1 MPIAQNS
8 IFISLA
14 FLVFYIVSIYFISK
28 SLSYGK
34 ILTIIFSIIS
44 LIFISYYNLKYFGK
58 LNNENLFEMSHL
70 MKFATPILFVP
81 YFLGTDA
88 WIRKGNFKMKP
99 IIVFIL
105 EVLLFLSMYYLWS
118 LIMNLIFVGTI

>member
-14 FLVFYIVSIYFISK
+14 FLVFYIASTYFISK

-58 LNNENLFEMSHL
+58 LNNENLFEIANL
-70 MKFATPILFVP
+70 MKFAIPILFVP

-88 WIRKGNFKMKP
+88 WIRKGNFNIKP

-118 LIMNLIFVGTI
+118 LVINLIFVGTI